1 MKTRN
6 QILVLVL
13 LSLFLISPYLKPIR
27 ADNTDMIQIIN
38 PEVQPPTI
46 KVGDTFSI
54 NATIVNNSNDT
65 ISVHNDCSGAFS
77 VAFDNHATSGLKKVC
92 NFMAI
97 QIILQPGE
105 NITVSSQNSVLGFT
119 AVSAGTANATLTA
132 SYIVGNKTA
141 PSLSFN
147 GNPINITKSFL
158 FDISNQTVQTPP
170 AIGHPL
176 EQFKSGIAAKDVK
189 CQVDLELVIKTEDGS
204 PVCVKPQTAL
214 GLVERGWGAFATQP
228 T

>member
-1 MKTRN
+1 MKIKN
-6 QILVLVL
+6 QILALVL
-13 LSLFLISPYLKPIR
+13 LSLFFIPPYLKPIQ
-27 ADNTDMIQIIN
+27 ADNTGTVEILN
-38 PEVQPPTI
+38 PQVQPAKI
-46 KVGDTFSI
+46 KVGDTFAI

-132 SYIVGNKTA
+132 SYIVG
-141 PSLSFN
+141 
-147 GNPINITKSFL
+147 
-158 FDISNQTVQTPP
+158 
-170 AIGHPL
+170 
-176 EQFKSGIAAKDVK
+176 
-189 CQVDLELVIKTEDGS
+189 
-204 PVCVKPQTAL
+204 
-214 GLVERGWGAFATQP
+214 
-228 T
+228 

>member
-1 MKTRN
+1 MY

-13 LSLFLISPYLKPIR
+13 LILFLISPYLKPIQ
-27 ADNTDMIQIIN
+27 ADNTGTVMILN
-38 PEVQPPTI
+38 PTVQPSAI

-54 NATIVNNSNDT
+54 NATIVNNSNDA
-65 ISVHNDCSGAFS
+65 ISVHNDCSGAFF

-97 QIILQPGE
+97 QIILQAGE

-119 AVSAGTANATLTA
+119 AVSSGTANATMTA
-132 SYIVGNKTA
+132 SYIAGNKTA

-158 FDISNQTVQTPP
+158 FDILNQTIQT
-170 AIGHPL
+170 
-176 EQFKSGIAAKDVK
+176 
-189 CQVDLELVIKTEDGS
+189 
-204 PVCVKPQTAL
+204 
-214 GLVERGWGAFATQP
+214 
-228 T
+228 